1 MRALLAP
8 IFVLLVLAVPGAL
21 AQEPAP
27 VEVEIG
33 VFALSFGNYDV
44 NKGTYTMDFYLFF
57 RWDPAKAPAGF
68 TPGGWELMNGDASG
82 AKTPKIY
89 DAIDNETGERE
100 VWYRVKATLLSAPRF
115 DRFPYDTQRVSITVE
130 DSVYTR
136 DELVYVAMVDESGLD
151 DEFVAGGWQV
161 GEPHL
166 EVVDK
171 SYKFGEDYSRA
182 KFDVELSRAKLSTTI
197 KTLLPPVA
205 FVLVAG
211 LAFFF
216 HPTKWGNRVGL
227 GTGMLISAVMFHIS
241 QTLALPP
248 LPRLVLFDKVMI
260 AVYLF
265 ILASLAVTALIAID
279 EDYWKDRDYTKQ
291 INSWGAL
298 LAVAIPAIAL
308 GALLLL

>member
-1 MRALLAP
+1 MRALPALL
-8 IFVLLVLAVPGAL
+8 VLLVLATPGAL
-21 AQEPAP
+21 AQADAAP
-27 VEVEIG
+27 VEVKIG
-33 VFALSFGNYDV
+33 IFALSFGNYDV

-57 RWDPAKAPAGF
+57 KWDPSQAPAGF

-89 DAIDNETGERE
+89 DATDNATGERE
-100 VWYRVKATLLSAPRF
+100 VWYRVKATLLSEPRF
-115 DRFPYDTQRVSITVE
+115 DNFPYDTQRVSILVE

-136 DELVYVAMVDESGLD
+136 AQLVYVPMEDASGID

-161 GEPHL
+161 GEPSI
-166 EVVDK
+166 EVADK
-171 SYKFGEDYSRA
+171 SYKFGEEYSRA
-182 KFDVELSRAKLSTTI
+182 KFNVELSRAKFSTTI
-197 KTLLPPVA
+197 KTLLPPLA

-248 LPRLVLFDKVMI
+248 LPRLILFDKVMI

-265 ILASLAVTALIAID
+265 ILGSLAVTALIAID

-291 INSWGAL
+291 INTWGAF
-298 LAVAIPAIAL
+298 LAIALPAIAL
-308 GALLLL
+308 AAMFLL